1 MKKILLIEKNEDI
14 RSNLAQVLELVNYE
28 VFTAGDGVN
37 GADLALRETPD
48 MIICGSFLPL
58 LEGYGLLQKIQ
69 NNPSTQN
76 SRIIFFTPKSE
87 NGFSHNDGHFNG
99 NGHSNGHSNGYSNGH
114 SNGHSNGDILSHQQN
129 GHSNG
134 ISHSDMNGHQSV
146 EASDLSKILEKIE
159 LPDNIINGI
168 KSNAIDAIKEEVQ
181 APIMEIKGVVD
192 IFDLLLKDRDVNYYK
207 KKQVIFSEGNCSR
220 NLYFIKKG
228 KVKTYQTN
236 DYGKQLV
243 VDLYAENDFI
253 GYIPLLENT
262 NYTEAAEA
270 LEETELLV
278 IPRGEF
284 NNLLKNNPEIMRLF
298 MNLLTKSVCE
308 KKNQMIG
315 LAYNSLRKKVAEALV
330 IIYTKYKAD
339 QYANFAIDIS
349 RDNLAAIAGTA
360 TESLIRTL
368 TEFKSEKLID
378 IENNCIKIL
387 NKTKLESLSN

>member
-1 MKKILLIEKNEDI
+1 MKKILLIEKDEDI

-28 VFTAGDGVN
+28 VFTASDGVN

-76 SRIIFFTPKSE
+76 ARIIFFTPKSE
-87 NGFSHNDGHFNG
+87 NG
-99 NGHSNGHSNGYSNGH
+99 YSNGH
-114 SNGHSNGDILSHQQN
+114 SNGHMNDNSIFYNQHKPNNGAAHFN
-129 GHSNG
+129 
-134 ISHSDMNGHQSV
+134 MNGQRTV
-146 EASDLSKILEKIE
+146 EASGLSKILEKIE
-159 LPDNIINGI
+159 LSDLSANNL
-168 KSNAIDAIKEEVQ
+168 KFNEIDTPKEEAQ
-181 APIMEIKGVVD
+181 GPIMEVKEVVD
-192 IFDLLLKDRDVNYYK
+192 VFDVLLKDRDINYYK

-284 NNLLKNNPEIMRLF
+284 NNLIKTNPEIMRLF
-298 MNLLTKSVCE
+298 MNLLTKSVSE

-339 QYANFAIDIS
+339 QQANFTIDIS

>member
-1 MKKILLIEKNEDI
+1 M
-14 RSNLAQVLELVNYE
+14 LELPLDPVIMVKRDEKQILAYNIDMDNVVQFVLPLNYE
-28 VFTAGDGVN
+28 T
-37 GADLALRETPD
+37 
-48 MIICGSFLPL
+48 
-58 LEGYGLLQKIQ
+58 Y
-69 NNPSTQN
+69 
-76 SRIIFFTPKSE
+76 
-87 NGFSHNDGHFNG
+87 
-99 NGHSNGHSNGYSNGH
+99 
-114 SNGHSNGDILSHQQN
+114 ILYQQMV
-129 GHSNG
+129 
-134 ISHSDMNGHQSV
+134 I
-146 EASDLSKILEKIE
+146 
-159 LPDNIINGI
+159 
-168 KSNAIDAIKEEVQ
+168 
-181 APIMEIKGVVD
+181 
-192 IFDLLLKDRDVNYYK
+192 NYYK

-284 NNLLKNNPEIMRLF
+284 NNLIKTNPEIMRLF
-298 MNLLTKSVCE
+298 MNLLTKSVSE

-339 QYANFAIDIS
+339 QQANFTIDIS
-349 RDNLAAIAGTA
+349 
-360 TESLIRTL
+360 SQ
-368 TEFKSEKLID
+368 
-378 IENNCIKIL
+378 
-387 NKTKLESLSN
+387 